1 MAGSEITYTT
11 RANETFTGYMA
22 KPAGSGKAPGILL
35 ITAIFGIDEEMQ
47 QLSDAWAA
55 DGFLV
60 STPDIFW
67 RQMPGPTA
75 DMEKAFARYNAF
87 DPDQGMKDIEDM
99 VKDLRANPQCNGKV
113 GVLGFCFGG
122 RYAHLAA
129 ARLGANAAGAY
140 HGTLIGKHLDE
151 TPHVKC
157 PVSFHF
163 GAEDPVVPMDEV
175 DAIKASYA
183 SHANADI
190 VVHAGATHN
199 FAMPTK
205 QGYHPQA
212 AAASREAV
220 LKCFNTMK

>member
-11 RANETFTGYMA
+11 RANEIFSGYMA
-22 KPAGSGKAPGILL
+22 RPAGDAKAPGILL
-35 ITAIFGIDEEMQ
+35 ITAIFGIDQEMIDI
-47 QLSDAWAA
+47 SEAWAA
-55 DGFLV
+55 DGFVV

-99 VKDLRANPQCNGKV
+99 VKALRADPQCNGNV

-129 ARLGANAAGAY
+129 ARLGANAAASF
-140 HGTLIGKHLDE
+140 HGTLIEKHLDE
-151 TPHVKC
+151 TPNVKC
-157 PVSFHF
+157 PVSYHF
-163 GAEDPVVPMDEV
+163 GAEDPVVPMEAV
-175 DAIKASYA
+175 EAIKASYA
-183 SHANADI
+183 SHANAEI
-190 VVHAGATHN
+190 VVHQSASHN

-205 QGYHPQA
+205 QGYHPEA
-212 AAASREAV
+212 AKASREAA